1 MSKATNKAV
10 KIIRKMIL
18 EGVFAPGAHLK
29 EEELAKVCGVSRTPV
44 RDALRALAAEDYV
57 RIIPNH
63 GTFVSEWSGQDIADI
78 FLLRSM
84 LEAYGARLAAQKAT
98 KEHINTMRKEVER
111 IDKMLSSGKGV
122 DLEIFLAGNK
132 KFHETLREAAG
143 SDRLTKIISRLIS
156 QPVVART
163 AISYTRD
170 DLQRSNEHH
179 AELVEAISAKDGEWA
194 HSVMTSHIL
203 AAFQVY
209 KRHYNPDQ
217 VEISD

>member
-18 EGVFAPGAHLK
+18 DGEFAPGSHLK
-29 EEELAKVCGVSRTPV
+29 EEELAEVCGVSRTPV
-44 RDALRALAAEDYV
+44 RDALRALAGEDYV

-63 GTFVSEWSGQDIADI
+63 GTFVSEWSGQDIAEI

-84 LEAYGARLAAQKAT
+84 LEAYGARLAAEKAT
-98 KEHINTMRKEVER
+98 EEHIDTMRKEVER

-122 DLEIFLAGNK
+122 DLDIFLAGNK

-143 SDRLTKIISRLIS
+143 SDRLTKIITRLIA

-163 AISYTRD
+163 AMSYDRD

-209 KRHYNPDQ
+209 KRHYSPDQ
-217 VEISD
+217 LNTSD